1 MRLTLLTTLTMV
13 AFAANSILNR
23 MAVADGLIGAEAFA
37 LVRVVA
43 GAAMMA
49 ILIKGQGLM
58 QRPSIWGVLGLSAY
72 LVGFSQAYIGLDAGL
87 GALILFGM
95 VQVTMFGGA
104 LQRGEALPAQRW
116 LGMAIAFGGLA
127 LVMLQGVP
135 AGAGAQIGV
144 LFMALAGIG
153 WGIYSLV
160 GQKVTDPLAATARS
174 FLWSVPLV
182 ALASFGASFQA
193 LPSGVALAILSGAVT
208 SGLGYALWYS
218 VLPQLGAARAAVAQ
232 LTVPLIAIAAGAAL
246 LGEQPDRG
254 FLIGSV
260 LVLVGVAVSVL
271 ARAHRA

>member
-43 GAAMMA
+43 GAVMLA

-193 LPSGVALAILSGAVT
+193 MPSGVALAILSGAVT

-271 ARAHRA
+271 ARSHKA

>member
-43 GAAMMA
+43 GAVMLA

-182 ALASFGASFQA
+182 GLASFGASFQA
-193 LPSGVALAILSGAVT
+193 MPSGVALAILSGAVT

-246 LGEQPDRG
+246 LGEQPDRV

-271 ARAHRA
+271 ARSHRA